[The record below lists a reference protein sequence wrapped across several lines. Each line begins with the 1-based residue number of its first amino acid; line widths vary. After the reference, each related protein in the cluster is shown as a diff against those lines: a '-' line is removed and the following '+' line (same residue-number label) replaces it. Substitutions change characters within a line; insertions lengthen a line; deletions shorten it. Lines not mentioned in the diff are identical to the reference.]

1 LPAFGVAID
10 VASPPMILT
19 VMKRFVKNHNTMMI
33 SDVTPLEAFLKSFS
47 IAEKR
52 KDEFGKNRARE
63 GFLAVVS
70 DALLEIV
77 SHQQRE
83 VFERAF
89 KIRLKH
95 KDPFDCFIFA
105 TALAENALLIS
116 EDESSVPHVGKD
128 RVMKW
133 AEFARKV

>member
-1 LPAFGVAID
+1 
-10 VASPPMILT
+10 
-19 VMKRFVKNHNTMMI
+19 MMI

-133 AEFARKV
+133 TEFARKV